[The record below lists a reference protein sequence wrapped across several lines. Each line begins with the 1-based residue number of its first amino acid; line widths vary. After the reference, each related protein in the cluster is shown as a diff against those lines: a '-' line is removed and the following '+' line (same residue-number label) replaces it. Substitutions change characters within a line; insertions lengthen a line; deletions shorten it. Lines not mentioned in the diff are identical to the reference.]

1 MYGEGRNEELIGAAL
16 GGRRRQATV
25 ATKFGNLRL
34 ADGRTG
40 VNGRPAYVPV
50 ACEGSLRR
58 LKTDV
63 IDPYY
68 LHRVDP
74 DVPDEA
80 TVGAM
85 ARTVAAG
92 KGRRVGLSQAR
103 APPVR
108 RAPAAHPPTALHT
121 DSSPCAR

>member
-40 VNGRPAYVPV
+40 VNGRPDYVPV

-58 LKTDV
+58 LKTAVLDL
-63 IDPYY
+63 YS

-74 DVPDEA
+74 AVPIED
-80 TVGAM
+80 TLGAM
-85 ARTVAAG
+85 ARLVESGKVRCFALSGAG
-92 KGRRVGLSQAR
+92 ARRSEEAPVGKEY
-103 APPVR
+103 VR
-108 RAPAAHPPTALHT
+108 TL
-121 DSSPCAR
+121 